1 MVAVTLND
9 DLFERAQKVM
19 PGGVS
24 SPVRAFRAVGGT
36 PRVFRGG
43 AGAWLTDVDG
53 RQYVDLQMAFGPL
66 ILGHAHPAVVADVT
80 KAAIQGMAF
89 GAPNPTEIELAEE
102 TVRRHPALGW
112 VRFVN
117 SGTEAVMSAARLA
130 RAATGRSL
138 LVKFDGGYH
147 GHADAFLSKAGSGL
161 ATFGIAASAGVP
173 STTAGEVATLPL
185 DSEAALE
192 DFFREHGDKVAAAF
206 IEGVPAN
213 NGLLPQRKEWHRKLR
228 RLTRDHGALLVVDEV
243 ITGFRLAW
251 GGATEALGLE
261 PDLVTLGKIMGGGM
275 PVGAYGGRRDLMQ
288 LVAPLGPVYQ
298 AGTLSGNPVAMA
310 AGLATLRQLA
320 DVKDSHDRLAR
331 GTARLAKAL
340 SDHARDAR
348 FPLSVPHL
356 ASLLWVI
363 PQADAAPRDATPLQP
378 ESVARFAALHR
389 ALLEE
394 GVFLPPSAYEVAF
407 LSTAHT
413 DDVLQQVE
421 ERFARALRKVR
432 A

>member
-1 MVAVTLND
+1 MSRSDAW
-9 DLFERAQKVM
+9 FERATRVM

-36 PRVFRGG
+36 PRVFQSA
-43 AGAWLTDVDG
+43 AGAHLTDVDG
-53 RQYVDLQMAFGPL
+53 RTYVDLQMAFGPL
-66 ILGHAHPAVVADVT
+66 LLGHAHPQVVAAVT
-80 KAAIQGMAF
+80 EAAIRGLAY
-89 GAPNPTEIELAEE
+89 GAPNPAEIELAEE
-102 TVRRHPALGW
+102 TVRRHPALEW

-173 STTAGEVATLPL
+173 PATAGEVATLPL
-185 DSEAALE
+185 DDEAALE
-192 DFFREHGDKVAAAF
+192 DFFAAHGDKVAAAF

-213 NGLLPQRKEWHRKLR
+213 NGLLPQRTEWHRRLR
-228 RLTRDHGALLVVDEV
+228 KLTRDHGALLVVDEV

-288 LVAPLGPVYQ
+288 LVAPLGPTYQ

-310 AGLATLRQLA
+310 AGLATLRALDA
-320 DVKDSHDRLAR
+320 EKDAHARLERATSGLAR
-331 GTARLAKAL
+331 SLVDRAC
-340 SDHARDAR
+340 DAR

-356 ASLLWVI
+356 ASMLWVV
-363 PQADAAPRDATPLQP
+363 PQADAAPRDATPLQK
-378 ESVARFAALHR
+378 ESVDRFAALHR
-389 ALLEE
+389 ALLHE

-407 LSTAHT
+407 LSTAHAPP
-413 DDVLQQVE
+413 VLRQVE
-421 ERFARALRKVR
+421 DAFERAFRSVR
-432 A
+432 P

>member
-1 MVAVTLND
+1 MSASD
-9 DLFERAQKVM
+9 DLFRRAEKVM

-36 PRVFRGG
+36 PRVFQSG
-43 AGAWLTDVDG
+43 AGPWLRDVDG
-53 RQYVDLQMAFGPL
+53 RQVVDLQMAFGPL
-66 ILGHAHPAVVADVT
+66 ILGHAHPQVVAAVT
-80 KAAIQGMAF
+80 GAAIQGMAF
-89 GAPNPTEIELAEE
+89 GAPHPTEIELAEE
-102 TVRRHPALGW
+102 TVRRHPALEW

-173 STTAGEVATLPL
+173 PTTAGEVATLPL
-185 DSEAALE
+185 DDEAALE
-192 DFFREHGDKVAAAF
+192 AFFAEHGDKVAAAF
-206 IEGVPAN
+206 VEGVPAN
-213 NGLLPQRKEWHRKLR
+213 NGLLPQRAAWHRTLR
-228 RLTRDHGALLVVDEV
+228 RLTREHGALLVVDEV

-251 GGATEALGLE
+251 GGATESLGLE

-288 LVAPLGPVYQ
+288 LVAPLGPMYQ

-310 AGLATLRQLA
+310 AGLATLRALE
-320 DVKDSHDRLAR
+320 DEKDAHARLERA
-331 GTARLAKAL
+331 TAGLAKAL
-340 SDHARDAR
+340 LDHAQDAT

-356 ASLLWVI
+356 ASMLWVI
-363 PQADAAPRDATPLQP
+363 PQADAAPRDATPLHK
-378 ESVARFAALHR
+378 ESVTRFAALHR
-389 ALLEE
+389 ALLDE
-394 GVFLPPSAYEVAF
+394 GVLLPPSAYEVAF

-413 DDVLQQVE
+413 DDVLRTVE
-421 ERFARALRKVR
+421 ESFARAIRSVR